1 MKKIL
6 LGFML
11 ILSINIFADYD
22 PYEGQEDIIENNLKV
37 NKKIL
42 SDGKVK
48 LEKIDYDVDIS
59 EDNIVIS
66 LEVESKSSKKNWNQ
80 FNKEIFDNLMDEIAQ
95 EVRTTLDKK
104 DIPINISLEVEGLFD
119 DEELVYNKTF

>member
-1 MKKIL
+1 LKKIL

-48 LEKIDYDVDIS
+48 LEKIDYDVDIY

-95 EVRTTLDKK
+95 EVRIALDKK
-104 DIPINISLEVEGLFD
+104 DIPVNISLEVEDLFD

>member
-22 PYEGQEDIIENNLKV
+22 PYEGQEDIIENNLKI

-42 SDGKVK
+42 SDGKVR
-48 LEKIDYDVDIS
+48 LEKIDYDVDIY

-95 EVRTTLDKK
+95 EVRIALDKK
-104 DIPINISLEVEGLFD
+104 DIPVNISLEVEGLFD

>member
-48 LEKIDYDVDIS
+48 LEKIDYDVDIY

-95 EVRTTLDKK
+95 EVRIALDKK